1 MIESPR
7 PRSAFEKWLHDNHL
21 NYSAAARLFGCS
33 AEFIRL
39 IALGER
45 RASGEIGQ
53 RILQAMTSHEFPPSF
68 DAPPSNVAEPS
79 AALPPRAAGGSCAG
93 ASA

>member
-1 MIESPR
+1 M
-7 PRSAFEKWLHDNHL
+7 HDNHL